1 MNIHSFSV
9 RKTELY
15 NALKNGVRTCK
26 IEKMTHSQNVA
37 WNVSIYVTNVDYTNL
52 NISASLSKDGSLFF
66 GWITDDCMTSNL
78 HPVEWDFIMS
88 VMKELSPDFAK
99 KVSELA

>member
-1 MNIHSFSV
+1 MNIPSFSV

-15 NALKNGVRTCK
+15 NALKNGVRTYI
-26 IEKMTHSQNVA
+26 IEEKTYSQNVA

-78 HPVEWDFIMS
+78 HPVEWNFIMS